1 MNSSQ
6 IGPSIRS
13 RDTSCD
19 RRDREVLLRVD
30 RLVKSYS
37 DLVAVRD
44 VSFRVLSGETFVIV
58 GPNGSGKTST
68 VECIE
73 GIREPDSG
81 DISLMGLSPNVGPC
95 TYNKLFGAQL
105 QESSLPARIRLREAL
120 QLFAQCYRDPWEV
133 GDLLDRIG
141 FEPAQHR
148 QFFDTLSGGQKRRLM
163 LALALLGRPSL
174 IILDEPTSGL
184 DPHARLA
191 MWNLLDQAIADGTTI
206 LMTTHDLVEAQEHGT
221 TVALFDE
228 GKIRALGT
236 PQGLIEAQSYHS
248 KIRIQYGEKV
258 HRIVKD
264 TSGCRMTR
272 QIEGSLYGFGDVDFA
287 LSAAAKLRREAPA
300 TAAQMITG
308 PVSLEDV
315 YMILTTNDNHG
326 DYINKKSQE
335 ASQ

>member
-1 MNSSQ
+1 MNSNQ

-13 RDTSCD
+13 RDTSGD
-19 RRDREVLLRVD
+19 HRDREVLLRVD
-30 RLVKSYS
+30 RLVKSYG
-37 DLVAVRD
+37 DFVAVRD
-44 VSFRVLSGETFVIV
+44 VSFRVHSGEVFVIV

-81 DISLMGLSPNVGPC
+81 DISLMGYDPSVGPY

-120 QLFAQCYRDPWEV
+120 QLFSQYYRDPWDV
-133 GDLLDRIG
+133 GDLLDRVG
-141 FEPAQHR
+141 FEPTHHR
-148 QFFDTLSGGQKRRLM
+148 QYFDTLSGGQKRRLM
-163 LALALLGRPSL
+163 LALALLGRPTL

-228 GKIRALGT
+228 GQIRALGT
-236 PQGLIEAQSYHS
+236 SQELIEAQAYHS
-248 KIRIQYGEKV
+248 KIRIQYNEKV
-258 HRIVKD
+258 HGIVKD
-264 TSGCRMTR
+264 TSGCQMTR

-287 LSAAAKLRREAPA
+287 FSAATNLRQETPA
-300 TAAQMITG
+300 SAAQMITG
-308 PVSLEDV
+308 PVTLEDV
-315 YMILTTNDNHG
+315 YMILTTNDNHI
-326 DYINKKSQE
+326 DYINKKRQE
-335 ASQ
+335 R